1 MPHRSTSAAF
11 SSCPLSR
18 SSSRTRSTPRP
29 AFISTLLPGRASPS
43 RSLPWE
49 AGMMCSISPS
59 SHRARPSRGRRR
71 AERRHAGNQLRVIAA
86 RHHALVDVPAGR
98 VDGRVAERQ
107 KGDVLPLVEQG
118 ADSVRRRVV
127 TRVPRRPVVRHRHIE
142 RANRLALDVARGD
155 FERGPPSVF
164 RAAAPR

>member
-1 MPHRSTSAAF
+1 MG
-11 SSCPLSR
+11 SR
-18 SSSRTRSTPRP
+18 NDVQHF
-29 AFISTLLPGRASPS
+29 AVLAQGASEPS
-43 RSLPWE
+43 
-49 AGMMCSISPS
+49 
-59 SHRARPSRGRRR
+59 RRR

-98 VDGRVAERQ
+98 VDGRVTERQ
-107 KGDVLPLVEQG
+107 KGDILPLVEQG

-142 RANRLALDVARGD
+142 RANRLVLDVARGD

-164 RAAAPR
+164 RLRHRDDVALAENAYRLRRQQFRVARPYADAV